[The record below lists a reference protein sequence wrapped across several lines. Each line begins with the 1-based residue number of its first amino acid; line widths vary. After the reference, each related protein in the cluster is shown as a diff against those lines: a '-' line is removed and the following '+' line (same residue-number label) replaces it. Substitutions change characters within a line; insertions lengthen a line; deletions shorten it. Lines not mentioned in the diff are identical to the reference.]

1 MSRNLRDYLFIVIG
15 VLCVASGL
23 YFFMIPNNIAGGGI
37 SGIAMVLNHYIPII
51 PVGGAMFIIDG
62 ILFIVAFVIIG
73 PSFGAKTIFSSL
85 LLSSTIFILEKIVPL
100 KGSLTGD
107 IFLEMVFG
115 IMLTAIGMAVIF
127 NSDAST
133 GGTDIIAK
141 ILNKYFHLNMGK
153 GVLFTDLVVV
163 IFAMGA
169 FGLKSGL
176 YALFAVV
183 LNGMVIDRAIDGLNS
198 VKEIRIISSKRSY
211 IEKFILEELERGAT
225 VYHATGSYSKSQVEV
240 LSVIVDR
247 KEFIRLKNYIKEVDP
262 NAFLSVTEVYEALGY
277 GFKKII

>member
-1 MSRNLRDYLFIVIG
+1 MSKNFKDYLFIVIG

-23 YFFMIPNNIAGGGI
+23 YFFMMPNNIAGGGI
-37 SGIAMVLNHYIPII
+37 NGIAMVLNHYIPMI

-73 PSFGAKTIFSSL
+73 PGFGAKTIFSSL
-85 LLSSTIFILEKIVPL
+85 LLSSTIFILEKVVPL
-100 KGSLTGD
+100 SGSITGD
-107 IFLEMVFG
+107 IFLEMLFG
-115 IMLTAIGMAVIF
+115 IMLTAIGMAIIF
-127 NSDAST
+127 NANAST

-141 ILNKYFHLNMGK
+141 ILNKYFHINMGK

-163 IFAMGA
+163 ILAIGA

-183 LNGMVIDRAIDGLNS
+183 LNGMVIDRAIDGLNA
-198 VKEIRIISSKRSY
+198 VKEIRIISNKIPE

-225 VYHATGSYSKSQVEV
+225 IYHATGSYSKSQVDV

-247 KEFIRLKNYIKEVDP
+247 KEFIRIKNYIKEVDP
-262 NAFLSVTEVYEALGY
+262 KAFVSVTDVYEALGD